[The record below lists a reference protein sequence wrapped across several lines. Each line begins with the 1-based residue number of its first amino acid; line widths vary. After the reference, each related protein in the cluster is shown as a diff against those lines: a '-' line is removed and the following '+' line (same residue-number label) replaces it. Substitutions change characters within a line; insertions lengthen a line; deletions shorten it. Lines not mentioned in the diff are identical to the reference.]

1 MKELLKLEIKLKL
14 VEFEESLKQQ
24 VKNENNFSK
33 EGGLME
39 TTLDDYR
46 YFVKMKLGQGKLN
59 LNEFIAYFG
68 KDEVKA
74 LEGDF

>member
-1 MKELLKLEIKLKL
+1 
-14 VEFEESLKQQ
+14 
-24 VKNENNFSK
+24 
-33 EGGLME
+33 ME